1 MPAPPLSKYLCV
13 MSSRSTG
20 PHLVELDEAAALL
33 NLPTAAVE
41 ALASSG
47 YLALT
52 DGRYAL
58 GDLKAF
64 LARNADNGAGDLF
77 GLATADP
84 EVLLDDL
91 NDRTDD
97 MAERAFEIFAAAF
110 PEAHNWED
118 DARASFVDQARKR
131 FQAILAVT
139 SHGVDLDEALVDDLR
154 MVGAAAAWSDS
165 PLPQLLV
172 VLRISRD
179 LVVQT
184 AVSLAEER
192 GRHWNVALSLLLTR
206 VLPAID
212 RLTDAIAQG
221 WWATVVK
228 REEEHAARYEH
239 VVEHAV
245 NGVYEAD
252 LDGRVQYANPSFAVI
267 VGRNASEIAGV
278 SLSDLLVPLDGS
290 WSAVELMAS
299 RRDNGRREVEIV
311 RPDGVR
317 RVIDV
322 STVARV
328 RDGEVVGYQGVVQ
341 DVTTARDLERDKND
355 FLALVTSEVR
365 QPLTTMLGLGATLEA
380 HGGELPPERLRWMG
394 TAIRRQAERMARL
407 ADDLHDISRLDSQSL
422 LLSPRPVDLFDVVAG
437 AMASVTDASGVEITV
452 PPGMTVFA
460 DPRRLEQVIANLVEN
475 ALEFGSRPV
484 IVSAT
489 SENSHVQI
497 SVVDHG
503 QGVPEALV
511 SQLFSRLR
519 LVTHRERG
527 RTSPLGLALVRGL
540 VEAMGGR
547 VFYDRAE
554 HGGACFRIHVPVPRR
569 V

>member
-1 MPAPPLSKYLCV
+1 

-20 PHLVELDEAAALL
+20 PNLVDVGEAAELL
-33 NLPTAAVE
+33 KLPVPAVE
-41 ALASSG
+41 ALANSG

-52 DGRYAL
+52 DGRFAL

-110 PEAHNWED
+110 PEALEW
-118 DARASFVDQARKR
+118 DAPARSSFTDQARKR

-139 SHGVDLDEALVDDLR
+139 SHGIELDEALVDDLR
-154 MVGAAAAWSDS
+154 LVGAAAAWSDS

-252 LDGRVQYANPSFAVI
+252 LDGRVQYANPSFSVI
-267 VGRNASEIAGV
+267 VGRAAGEIAGM
-278 SLSDLLVPLDGS
+278 SLGDLLVSLDGS
-290 WSAVELMAS
+290 WSAVELMTN
-299 RRDNGRREVEIV
+299 RRDNRRREVEIV

-317 RVIDV
+317 RVVDI

-328 RDGEVVGYQGVVQ
+328 RDGEVVGFQGVVQ
-341 DVTTARDLERDKND
+341 DVTTARDLEHDKNE
-355 FLALVTSEVR
+355 FLSLVTSEVR

-380 HGGELPPERLRWMG
+380 HGSELPPERLRWMG
-394 TAIRRQAERMARL
+394 MAIRRQAERMARL

-422 LLSPRPVDLFDVVAG
+422 LLSPRPVDVLDVVMG
-437 AMASVTDASGVEITV
+437 AMASVTEANGVEIAV
-452 PPGMTVFA
+452 PPGIEVLA

-475 ALEFGSRPV
+475 ALEFGSLPV
-484 IVSAT
+484 IVSAQDERT
-489 SENSHVQI
+489 HVEI

-503 QGVPEALV
+503 QGIPEAMV

-519 LVTHRERG
+519 LVTHRVRG
-527 RTSPLGLALVRGL
+527 RGSPLGLALVRGL

-547 VFYDRAE
+547 VFYERAE

>member
-1 MPAPPLSKYLCV
+1 

-20 PHLVELDEAAALL
+20 PNLVDVDEAAELL
-33 NLPTAAVE
+33 NLPVAAVE
-41 ALASSG
+41 ALAVSG
-47 YLALT
+47 YLAPT
-52 DGRYAL
+52 DGRFSL

-64 LARNADNGAGDLF
+64 VARNADNGAGDIF

-91 NDRTDD
+91 NDRTDE
-97 MAERAFEIFAAAF
+97 MAERAFDIFAAAF
-110 PEAHNWED
+110 PEALDWDE
-118 DARASFVDQARKR
+118 AAQSSFVDQARKR

-139 SHGVDLDEALVDDLR
+139 SHGVELDEALVDDLR

-172 VLRISRD
+172 ILRISRD

-184 AVSLAEER
+184 AVSQAEER

-221 WWATVVK
+221 WWVTVVK

-239 VVEHAV
+239 VVEHAT

-267 VGRNASEIAGV
+267 VGRPAGEIVGM
-278 SLSDLLVPLDGS
+278 LLTDLLVSLDGS
-290 WSAVELMAS
+290 WSATDLLAPGPS
-299 RRDNGRREVEIV
+299 DLRRELEIV
-311 RPDGVR
+311 RPDAVR
-317 RVIDV
+317 RVVDI

-328 RDGEVVGYQGVVQ
+328 RDEAVVGFQGVVQ
-341 DVTTARDLERDKND
+341 DITTARDLEHDKNE
-355 FLALVTSEVR
+355 FLSLVTSEVR

-380 HGGELPPERLRWMG
+380 HGGELPADRLRWMG

-422 LLSPRPVDLFDVVAG
+422 LLSPRPVDVFDVVAG
-437 AMASVTDASGVEITV
+437 AMASVTDTSGVEIAVPQGLTV
-452 PPGMTVFA
+452 LA

-475 ALEFGSRPV
+475 ALEFGALPV
-484 IVSAT
+484 VISAR
-489 SENSHVQI
+489 EERSHVEI
-497 SVVDHG
+497 SVLDHG

-527 RTSPLGLALVRGL
+527 RISPLGLALVRGL

-547 VFYDRAE
+547 VFYERAE
-554 HGGACFRIHVPVPRR
+554 NGGSCFRIHVPLPRR

>member
-1 MPAPPLSKYLCV
+1 

-20 PHLVELDEAAALL
+20 QPNLVGLDDAAALL
-33 NLPTAAVE
+33 NLPASAVE
-41 ALASSG
+41 ALADSG
-47 YLALT
+47 YLAPT
-52 DGRYAL
+52 EGGFSL

-64 LARNADNGAGDLF
+64 LARNADNGAGDIF

-91 NDRTDD
+91 NDHTDD
-97 MAERAFEIFAAAF
+97 MAERAFDIFSTAF
-110 PEAHNWED
+110 PEALDWD
-118 DARASFVDQARKR
+118 YAARASFIDQARKR

-139 SHGVDLDEALVDDLR
+139 SHGVELDEALVDDLR

-221 WWATVVK
+221 WWAAVVK

-239 VVEHAV
+239 VVEHAT

-267 VGRNASEIAGV
+267 VGRSSQEIAGK
-278 SLSDLLVPLDGS
+278 LLADLVMPLDGS
-290 WSAVELMAS
+290 WSASELLATSREAS
-299 RRDNGRREVEIV
+299 RRELEIV

-317 RVIDV
+317 RVVDI

-328 RDGEVVGYQGVVQ
+328 RDGEVVGFQGVVQ
-341 DVTTARDLERDKND
+341 DVTTARDLEHDKNE
-355 FLALVTSEVR
+355 FLSLITSEVR

-380 HGGELPPERLRWMG
+380 HGAEMPPDRLRWMG
-394 TAIRRQAERMARL
+394 TAIRRQAERLARL

-422 LLSPRPVDLFDVVAG
+422 LLSPRPVEVFDVVAG
-437 AMASVTDASGVEITV
+437 AMASVSDGSGVEIAV
-452 PPGMTVFA
+452 PQGLTAFV

-475 ALEFGSRPV
+475 AIEFGSLPV
-484 IVSAT
+484 VVSAQR
-489 SENSHVQI
+489 ENAHVEI
-497 SVVDHG
+497 SVLDHG

-519 LVTHRERG
+519 LVSHRERG
-527 RTSPLGLALVRGL
+527 RSSPLGLALVRGL
-540 VEAMGGR
+540 IEAMGGR
-547 VFYDRAE
+547 VFYERAE
-554 HGGACFRIHVPVPRR
+554 SGGACFRIHVPVPRR
-569 V
+569 

>member
-1 MPAPPLSKYLCV
+1 

-20 PHLVELDEAAALL
+20 PNLVDLDEAAALL
-33 NLPTAAVE
+33 NLPPAAVQ
-41 ALASSG
+41 ALAGSG
-47 YLALT
+47 YLAPT
-52 DGRYAL
+52 DGGFAL
-58 GDLKAF
+58 GDIKAF
-64 LARNADNGAGDLF
+64 VARNADNGAGDLF

-91 NDRTDD
+91 NDRTDN

-110 PEAHNWED
+110 PEALEWD
-118 DARASFVDQARKR
+118 APARASFVDQARKR

-139 SHGVDLDEALVDDLR
+139 SHGIDLDDALVDDLR

-172 VLRISRD
+172 ILRISRD

-192 GRHWNVALSLLLTR
+192 GRHWNAALSLLLTR

-252 LDGRVQYANPSFAVI
+252 LDGRVQYANPSFSLI
-267 VGRNASEIAGV
+267 VGRNASEIAG
-278 SLSDLLVPLDGS
+278 SLLSDLLVSLDGS
-290 WSAVELMAS
+290 WSAGELMATRS
-299 RRDNGRREVEIV
+299 EAARRELEMV

-322 STVARV
+322 STVARL
-328 RDGEVVGYQGVVQ
+328 RDGEVVGFQGVVQ
-341 DVTTARDLERDKND
+341 DVTAARDLEHDKNE
-355 FLALVTSEVR
+355 FLSLVTSEVR

-380 HGGELPPERLRWMG
+380 HGAELPPERLRWMG

-422 LLSPRPVDLFDVVAG
+422 LLSPRPVDVFDVVAG
-437 AMASVTDASGVEITV
+437 AMASVVDVSGVEIAVPHGLTV
-452 PPGMTVFA
+452 LA

-475 ALEFGSRPV
+475 ALEFGSLPV
-484 IVSAT
+484 VVSAKA
-489 SENSHVQI
+489 ERSHVEI
-497 SVVDHG
+497 SVLDHG

-547 VFYDRAE
+547 VFYERAE
-554 HGGACFRIHVPVPRR
+554 HGGACFRIHVPLPRR